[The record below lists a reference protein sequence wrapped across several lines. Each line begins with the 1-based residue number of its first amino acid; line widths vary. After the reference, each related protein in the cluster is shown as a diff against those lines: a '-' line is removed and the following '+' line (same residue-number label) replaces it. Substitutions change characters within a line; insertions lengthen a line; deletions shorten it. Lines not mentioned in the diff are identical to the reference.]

1 MSNNYYGDF
10 LLEEESG
17 QGTAI
22 TEVDKELEW
31 IKLHPTAEEAY
42 EAINN
47 LKEEKLRYIRGHPN
61 KSSYKVQKYWTI
73 SKAEVGR
80 RIGKESQ
87 PLFNSNTF
95 SEKLTKYF
103 DKVNDDLH
111 KSKESRL
118 NKPKKGYQ
126 HKTKEELKN
135 STIELTNENKK
146 LLQNTCEELYGRL
159 LNDIPLDVK
168 RKLGLN

>member
-1 MSNNYYGDF
+1 MMSNSYYDDF
-10 LLEEESG
+10 LLEENDQQPER
-17 QGTAI
+17 
-22 TEVDKELEW
+22 TELDKKFEW
-31 IKLHPTAEEAY
+31 VKLHPTAKDAY
-42 EAINN
+42 KAINS
-47 LKEEKLRYIRGHPN
+47 LKEEKLRYIRGHPQ
-61 KSSYKVQKYWTI
+61 KSSYKVKKYWTI

-95 SEKLTKYF
+95 SEKLTEYF
-103 DKVNDDLH
+103 NEVNDNLH
-111 KSKESRL
+111 KSKEARL

-135 STIELTNENKK
+135 STIKLTNENKK
-146 LLQNTCEELYGRL
+146 LLQNTCEELYEKM

>member
-1 MSNNYYGDF
+1 MSNNYYDDF
-10 LLEEESG
+10 LLEEKNS
-17 QGTAI
+17 Q
-22 TEVDKELEW
+22 ELESKKLDKTLEW
-31 IKLHPTAEEAY
+31 VNLHPTAEEAY
-42 EAINN
+42 KAINN
-47 LKEEKLRYIRGHPN
+47 IKKEKLRYIRGHPN

-80 RIGKESQ
+80 KIGKESQ

-95 SEKLTKYF
+95 SKGLSLYF

-111 KSKESRL
+111 KSKEDRL
-118 NKPKKGYQ
+118 NKPNKGYQ

-135 STIELTNENKK
+135 STIKLTNENKK
-146 LLQNTCEELYGRL
+146 LLQNTCEELYRRM

>member
-1 MSNNYYGDF
+1 MSNNYYDDF

-17 QGTAI
+17 QGTES

-42 EAINN
+42 KAINN
-47 LKEEKLRYIRGHPN
+47 LKDEKLRYIRGHPDK
-61 KSSYKVQKYWTI
+61 KSYEVKKHWIIY
-73 SKAEVGR
+73 KAEVGR
-80 RIGKESQ
+80 RIEKESQ
-87 PLFNSNTF
+87 PLFNSNSF
-95 SEKLTKYF
+95 SGELTKYF

-118 NKPKKGYQ
+118 NKPNKGYQ

-159 LNDIPLDVK
+159 LNDIPLDIK